1 MSSILKVMAFQGD
14 TIKIMNPLKNSSLL
28 LQGEDLKVD
37 YITPIPLGPLPER
50 DTLTQ
55 SESEEGSQVQQP
67 TAAQMRYW
75 RWLRE
80 QKLLVGGNRYIES
93 RNEIAVDNGIIE
105 INQGIILP
113 SREINNLE
121 TDWITII
128 FLIIL
133 VIFAS
138 VRNFYS
144 KYLGHLFQSLIN
156 YSTTYRMFREM
167 NYPATHGA
175 YRLDIFYYI
184 TFSIFLLQAVLYF
197 FSSYS
202 RETAILYLK
211 ILGITLVYYTMKK
224 MAYKITGI
232 VTETVYETG
241 EYLFNMDNINRV
253 AGLLLFPVVLS
264 GTFSTFINQ
273 KITVY
278 TGILI
283 LSVLY
288 LKLLYRGIKILF
300 RKQFSIFYLFL
311 YFCTLEFVP
320 LVLLYKITR
329 P

>member
-1 MSSILKVMAFQGD
+1 MALQRD
-14 TIKIMNPLKNSSLL
+14 TIKIINPLDNSSLQR
-28 LQGEDLKVD
+28 QGEDLKVD
-37 YITPIPLGPLPER
+37 YVTPILLGPLPER

-55 SESEEGSQVQQP
+55 SESNEGSQVRQP
-67 TAAQMRYW
+67 PAAQIRYR

-80 QKLLVGGNRYIES
+80 QNLLVGGNRYIEPK
-93 RNEIAVDNGIIE
+93 NEIAVSNGIVE
-105 INQGIILP
+105 VNQGIILP
-113 SREINNLE
+113 SREINNPG
-121 TDWITII
+121 TDWITVI

-133 VIFAS
+133 VMFAS
-138 VRNFYS
+138 VRNSYS
-144 KYLGHLFQSLIN
+144 KYLGHLFQSLVN

-175 YRLDIFYYI
+175 YRLDLFYYI
-184 TFSIFLLQAVLYF
+184 TFSVFLLQAVLYF
-197 FSSYS
+197 FNSYS
-202 RETAILYLK
+202 QETAILFLK
-211 ILGITLVYYTMKK
+211 IMGITLVYYTMKK

-232 VTETVYETG
+232 ITETVNETG

-253 AGLLLFPVVLS
+253 AGLLLFPVVLT
-264 GTFSTFINQ
+264 GAFSTVINR
-273 KITVY
+273 KITIY
-278 TGILI
+278 AGILI